1 MNIIYKTLYLCT
13 LRLIHMIHSIAW
25 LFGLDINMF
34 KKSITEE
41 VPETKPAVA
50 PPLRYLMPGGV
61 SRVYTPSGA
70 TFFDFTPLRSGTRGQ
85 STASTVYLVRLDGV
99 QAFRGRVAGF
109 YRKYHGVVEKSS
121 IPVLWARRALYD
133 ADTES
138 TTRVSKIVC
147 GITKNIRTATMV
159 RISFDDEEGNECS
172 IDFHL
177 VDFDQHQ

>member
-1 MNIIYKTLYLCT
+1 
-13 LRLIHMIHSIAW
+13 MIHSIAW

-50 PPLRYLMPGGV
+50 PPLRYLMAKGV

-70 TFFDFTPLRSGTRGQ
+70 TFFDFTPLSPGTRGKITIT
-85 STASTVYLVRLDGV
+85 SVYLVRLDGV

-109 YRKYHGVVEKSS
+109 YRKHHGVVEKSG

-133 ADTES
+133 AQTES

-147 GITKNIRTATMV
+147 GISKNLRTATMV
-159 RISFDDEEGNECS
+159 RISFDDDEGNECS

-177 VDFDQHQ
+177 VDFNQCE

>member
-13 LRLIHMIHSIAW
+13 LRLIHMLHSIAW

-41 VPETKPAVA
+41 VRETKPAVA
-50 PPLRYLMPGGV
+50 PPLHYLMPGGV

-159 RISFDDEEGNECS
+159 RISFDDEGNECS

-177 VDFDQHQ
+177 VDFDQHE